1 MRTRICLVDYRT
13 MTIRIPQSA
22 IACGVIMFEQP
33 AGRVE
38 KDRSRLIM
46 LSTGATVLLV
56 IGVIVLFS
64 SYCSR
69 EAPIEMVR
77 AGSPEFDSY
86 SPFVSI
92 AINDKRAG
100 ERLGVRYARLLCTVR
115 NDGDQVLVGL
125 QVRAVLLGFSNE
137 VLVEKVSTHIPKP
150 RETLNP
156 HQSMDVDLNIE
167 PIPDPSGIMD
177 MAVEIH
183 ALKVKPLME

>member
-1 MRTRICLVDYRT
+1 
-13 MTIRIPQSA
+13 
-22 IACGVIMFEQP
+22 MFEQP

-38 KDRSRLIM
+38 KDRSRRIM
-46 LSTGATVLLV
+46 LSTGATVLVV

-69 EAPIEMVR
+69 EAAVEMAH

-92 AINDKRAG
+92 AINEKLTG
-100 ERLGVRYARLLCTVR
+100 ERLRVKYGRLLCTVR

-125 QVRAVLLGFSNE
+125 QVRAVVLGFGNE
-137 VLVEKVSTHIPKP
+137 VLVERVSSHIPKP
-150 RETLNP
+150 REVLNP

-167 PIPDPSGIMD
+167 PIPDPSQIMD

-183 ALKVKPLME
+183 ALKLK

>member
-1 MRTRICLVDYRT
+1 
-13 MTIRIPQSA
+13 
-22 IACGVIMFEQP
+22 MFEQP

-69 EAPIEMVR
+69 EVAVEMAR
-77 AGSPEFDSY
+77 AGSQEFDSY

-92 AINDKRAG
+92 AINDKRTG
-100 ERLGVRYARLLCTVR
+100 ERLGVKYGRLLCTVR

-125 QVRAVLLGFSNE
+125 EVRAVVLGFSNE
-137 VLVEKVSTHIPKP
+137 VLMEKVSSHIPKP
-150 RETLNP
+150 REALSP

-167 PIPDPSGIMD
+167 PIPDASQIMD
-177 MAVEIH
+177 MAVEIQ
-183 ALKVKPLME
+183 ALKLK